1 MNPKLLLT
9 GVLLFCCSLLV
20 FPLNKASSFVPNE
33 NKDALPIQTEIVFSD
48 SGEITV
54 ENPFFCAPTAVTAIR
69 LRTSCTGQPRW
80 YASATDATEL
90 TTITQSGTYYVE
102 LSNGNCKVER
112 KPVEIIIL
120 TPQPPRADSTQYLC
134 NAPTLAHMRVAVEDL
149 YVVRWYATATS
160 TTPLAYNTPIISGT
174 TYYAS
179 SYHLIA
185 GCESTRIPITATVV
199 NTAAPTAEEE
209 QVFCPSL
216 QPTIANL
223 DATGSAIKWYNAA
236 EGSTPLAVT
245 DRLINNRTYYAS
257 QTIHNCESSTR
268 TAVTVRM
275 ENITR
280 PTVENNA
287 IEFTYGDIS
296 TPFTIDTAPHH
307 VLVWY
312 TTATGGQGT
321 TVPPTIPTDAVRTF
335 SYWISQRSPSGCESE
350 RLAIKVH
357 VRPAKLT
364 ITPDTLTKEY
374 GEADP
379 TLTYTVSGFINQEDI
394 VPLRGQLH
402 RLPGENVGRY
412 DLTLGSLT
420 PIPNYTFNLVPTK
433 FSITPAPL
441 TITVDAKT
449 KVYGEREPQYSYTAE
464 GFKFSDT
471 TRSLTGNITREPGEN
486 VGIYR
491 FLQGSLRN
499 SNYNIIFID
508 NIFTITLA
516 DLFIIV
522 HSPYELPPNNANI
535 KTYGNPDNPEI
546 YYRIEGLTNGDFPE
560 TIVTG
565 VLTRDPG
572 ENVGFYAI
580 HRNDLTIHSNN
591 YTVHYIPNVFFIEP
605 ARLDLYPTP
614 GQWKTYGQP
623 DPVMTYDTIV
633 GFKFDDTIDLIR
645 EVRLGKLAGENVG
658 FHYYTLTYAS
668 MDTQNYY
675 INIMYEQFEI
685 KPAPLAIIANP
696 NQYKYYGNA
705 DPILQ
710 FTGVGLQFNDTN
722 FQATRGR
729 LSREEGEDI
738 DLYPITI
745 GTLEGGPNYYLT
757 DFTSADFEI
766 RKAEFK
772 GKDDLEFLSKT
783 FVYDGTVKSLA
794 VTGTIPPNT
803 VITYINNDQTEVGV
817 YTVKARIDFGPNYEI
832 LELEAELT
840 IVKAPQEINFE
851 ELDLIYIE
859 DTPFLQL
866 HATASSGLPV
876 RFEVTY
882 TSLPNLLTMTAAGL
896 VTPLQ
901 VGTAKITAYQ
911 DGNENYLPATPVTRT
926 LIIKTNVTDI
936 LDLIVDGVSYGRIQ
950 KETYI
955 LLDCDPNKNS
965 VLLEVLVNE
974 GMTVKPSN
982 RIVVDVSTYG
992 IHKQEI
998 EVFSEDGTK
1007 STKYYVYIDKRF
1019 PTTNIVYQKYEN
1031 VLLVNNNAATNGGYK
1046 FTKYEWYKNNELIG
1060 TQQAYSA
1067 GDKYGMKLDDTAI
1080 YHAVLTLANGT
1091 KLTTC
1096 PIEIILKKNG
1106 KLKVYPNPVSK
1117 TQALQVDLEENK
1129 VYENSYTIYNVVG
1142 QIIFHGVFTDEKK
1155 EVNLPATIASGSY
1168 FLVLKSEG
1176 KHQSVQF
1183 IVKE

>member
-20 FPLNKASSFVPNE
+20 FPLNKASSFVL
-33 NKDALPIQTEIVFSD
+33 NKNKNALPIQTEIVFSD
-48 SGEITV
+48 LGEITV

-69 LRTSCTGQPRW
+69 LRTTCTGQPKW
-80 YASATDATEL
+80 YASATDATEI
-90 TTITQSGTYYVE
+90 TTISQSGTYYVE
-102 LSNGNCKVER
+102 LINGNCKAER
-112 KPVEIIIL
+112 KPIEIIIL
-120 TPQPPRADSTQYLC
+120 TPQPPRADSNQYLC
-134 NAPTLAHMRVAVEDL
+134 NAPTLAHIQVAVEDL
-149 YVVRWYATATS
+149 YITRWYATATS
-160 TTPLAYNTPIISGT
+160 TTPLAYNTPIVSGT
-174 TYYAS
+174 TYYTS
-179 SYHLIA
+179 SYHIVA

-199 NTAAPTAEEE
+199 NTAAPTAEAE
-209 QVFCPSL
+209 QLFCPSN
-216 QPTIANL
+216 QPTIADL
-223 DATGSAIKWYNAA
+223 EATGSTIKWYNAP
-236 EGSTPLAVT
+236 EGSTPLAST
-245 DRLINNRTYYAS
+245 NLLTNNRTYYAS
-257 QTIHNCESSTR
+257 QTIHNCESTTR

-275 ENITR
+275 ENVAI
-280 PTVENNA
+280 PIVENNA
-287 IEFTYGDIS
+287 IEFTYGDTS
-296 TPFTIDTAPHH
+296 TPFTIDVAPGH
-307 VLVWY
+307 VLMWY
-312 TTATGGQGT
+312 TRATGGQGSSVT
-321 TVPPTIPTDAVRTF
+321 PTIPTDAVRTF

-374 GEADP
+374 GEVDP
-379 TLTYTVSGFINQEDI
+379 PLTYTVSGFIHQEDI
-394 VPLRGQLH
+394 VPLRGQLY

-412 DLTLGSLT
+412 DYTLGSLAS
-420 PIPNYTFNLVPTK
+420 IPNYTLYLEPIK

-441 TITVDAKT
+441 TITVDSKT
-449 KVYGEREPQYSYTAE
+449 KVYGEREPRYSYTAE

-471 TRSLTGNITREPGEN
+471 IRSLTGNITREPGED

-499 SNYNIIFID
+499 SNYTIIFID
-508 NIFTITLA
+508 NTFTIVRS
-516 DLFIIV
+516 DLYIK
-522 HSPYELPPNNANI
+522 LKTANAFYRING
-535 KTYGNPDNPEI
+535 KTYSYTDPPFNYDVIGLKNNDTSAIITGN
-546 YYRIEGLTNGDFPE
+546 LS
-560 TIVTG
+560 
-565 VLTRDPG
+565 RDPG
-572 ENVGFYAI
+572 ENVGYYAI
-580 HRNDLTIHSNN
+580 HQNDLTVNSDN
-591 YTVHYIPNVFFIEP
+591 YIVHFITTNFEIIPAP
-605 ARLDLYPTP
+605 LDLYPTP

-623 DPVMTYDTIV
+623 DPIITYDSIV
-633 GFKFDDTIDLIR
+633 GFRLDDTIDLIR
-645 EVRLGKLAGENVG
+645 EIRLEKMAGENVG
-658 FHYYTLTYAS
+658 FHYYRVAYFS
-668 MDTQNYY
+668 MDTQNYT
-675 INIMYEQFEI
+675 INIMSEQFEI
-685 KPAPLAIIANP
+685 KPAPLAIVANP
-696 NQYKYYGNA
+696 DQYKYFGSA

-729 LSREEGEDI
+729 LSREEGED
-738 DLYPITI
+738 LGFYPITI
-745 GTLEGGPNYYLT
+745 GTLEAGPNYYLT

-766 RKAEFK
+766 RKAEFE

-794 VTGTIPPNT
+794 VTGTIPPNA

-817 YTVKARIDFGPNYEI
+817 YTVKAKIDFGPNYEI

-936 LDLIVDGVSYGRIQ
+936 LDLLVDGISYGRIQ

-974 GMTVKPSN
+974 GMTVKPNN

-1007 STKYYVYIDKRF
+1007 STKYYVYIEKRF

-1031 VLLVNNNAATNGGYK
+1031 VLLVNNNPTTNGGYK
-1046 FTKYEWYKNNELIG
+1046 FVKYEWYKNNELIS
-1060 TQQAYSA
+1060 TQQSYSA

-1106 KLKVYPNPVSK
+1106 KLKVYPNPVAK
-1117 TQALQVDLEENK
+1117 TQALQVVLEEDK
-1129 VYENSYTIYNVVG
+1129 IYENNYTIYNVIG
-1142 QIIFHGVFTDEKK
+1142 QVIFQGVFTDEKK

-1168 FLVLKSEG
+1168 YLVLKSEG

>member
-33 NKDALPIQTEIVFSD
+33 NKDALPLQTEIVFSD
-48 SGEITV
+48 SGEITI

-102 LSNGNCKVER
+102 LVNGNCKAER
-112 KPVEIIIL
+112 KPIEIIIL

-134 NAPTLAHMRVAVEDL
+134 NAPTLTHIRVAVEDL
-149 YVVRWYATATS
+149 YVIRWYATATS

-216 QPTIANL
+216 QPTIADL
-223 DATGSAIKWYNAA
+223 EATGSAIKWYNAA

-257 QTIHNCESSTR
+257 QTIHNCESTTR

-275 ENITR
+275 ENVAA
-280 PTVENNA
+280 PFVENNA
-287 IEFTYGDIS
+287 IEFTYGDTS
-296 TPFTIDTAPHH
+296 TPFTIDTAPGH

-321 TVPPTIPTDAVRTF
+321 TVAPTIPTNAVRTF

-364 ITPDTLTKEY
+364 ITPNILTKEY

-379 TLTYTVSGFINQEDI
+379 SLTYTVSGFIHQEDI
-394 VPLRGQLH
+394 VPLRGQLY

-412 DLTLGSLT
+412 DFTLGSLT
-420 PIPNYTFNLVPTK
+420 PIPNYVFYLVPTK

-441 TITVDAKT
+441 TITLDAKT
-449 KVYGEREPQYSYTAE
+449 KIYGDRDPLITYTAE

-499 SNYNIIFID
+499 SNYTITFID
-508 NIFTITLA
+508 NTLTIKPS
-516 DLFIIV
+516 DLYIAVKPANAFYRV
-522 HSPYELPPNNANI
+522 NGKSYSTTDPEL
-535 KTYGNPDNPEI
+535 TFQVT
-546 YYRIEGLTNGDFPE
+546 GLKNGDTG
-560 TIVTG
+560 TIFSG
-565 VLTRDPG
+565 HLSRDPG
-572 ENVGFYAI
+572 EDVGYYAI
-580 HRNDLTIHSNN
+580 HRNDLTVNSDN
-591 YTVHYIPNVFFIEP
+591 YIVHFTSTNFEITP
-605 ARLDLYPTP
+605 APLNLYPTP

-623 DPVMTYDTIV
+623 DPIITYDSIV
-633 GFKFDDTIDLIR
+633 GFKLDDTIDLIR
-645 EVRLGKLAGENVG
+645 EVRLEKMAGENVG
-658 FHYYTLTYAS
+658 FHYYRVAYFS

-675 INIMYEQFEI
+675 INIMDEQFEI

-696 NQYKYYGNA
+696 DQYKYFGNA
-705 DPILQ
+705 DPILK

-729 LSREEGEDI
+729 LSREEGED
-738 DLYPITI
+738 LGFYPITI
-745 GTLEGGPNYYLT
+745 GTLEAGPNYYLT

-766 RKAEFK
+766 RKAEFE
-772 GKDDLEFLSKT
+772 GKEDLKFLSKT

-794 VTGTIPPNT
+794 VTGTIPPNA

-840 IVKAPQEINFE
+840 IVKASQEIDFE

-982 RIVVDVSTYG
+982 RIIVDVSTYG

-1046 FTKYEWYKNNELIG
+1046 FTKYEWFKNNELIG

-1129 VYENSYTIYNVVG
+1129 VYENNYTIYNVVG
-1142 QIIFHGVFTDEKK
+1142 QIIFHGVFTGEKK

>member
-33 NKDALPIQTEIVFSD
+33 NKDAFPLQTEIVFSD

-112 KPVEIIIL
+112 KPIEIIIL

-134 NAPTLAHMRVAVEDL
+134 NVPTLAHMQVAVEDL

-199 NTAAPTAEEE
+199 NTAAPTAEAE
-209 QVFCPSL
+209 QIFCPSL
-216 QPTIANL
+216 QPTIADL
-223 DATGSAIKWYNAA
+223 EATGSVIKWYNAA
-236 EGSTPLAVT
+236 EGSTPLAPT
-245 DRLINNRTYYAS
+245 NRLMHNRTYYAS
-257 QTIHNCESSTR
+257 QTIHNCESTTR

-275 ENITR
+275 ENVVAPI
-280 PTVENNA
+280 VENNA
-287 IEFTYGDIS
+287 IEFTYGDTS
-296 TPFTIDTAPHH
+296 TPFTIDTAPGH

-312 TTATGGQGT
+312 TTATGVQGT
-321 TVPPTIPTDAVRTF
+321 TVAPTIPTNAVRTF
-335 SYWISQRSPSGCESE
+335 SYWISQRSPSGCESD

-357 VRPAKLT
+357 IRPAKLT
-364 ITPDTLTKEY
+364 ITPDILTKEY

-379 TLTYTVSGFINQEDI
+379 PLTYTVSGFIHQEDI
-394 VPLRGQLH
+394 VPLRGQLY

-412 DLTLGSLT
+412 DFTLGSLIS
-420 PIPNYTFNLVPTK
+420 IPNYTLYLEPIK

-449 KVYGEREPQYSYTAE
+449 KIYGKREPRYSYTAE

-471 TRSLTGNITREPGEN
+471 LRSLTGNITREPGEN
-486 VGIYR
+486 VGIYH

-499 SNYNIIFID
+499 SNYDIVFID
-508 NIFTITLA
+508 NTFTITPA
-516 DLFIIV
+516 DLTIRV
-522 HSPYELPPNNANI
+522 HSPYETPPLKSNN
-535 KTYGNPDNPEI
+535 KLYGNPENTAI
-546 YYRIEGLTNGDFPE
+546 FYSVIGLTNGDSPA
-560 TIVTG
+560 TIITG
-565 VLTRDPG
+565 ALTRDPG
-572 ENVGFYAI
+572 ENVGFYTI
-580 HRNDLTIHSNN
+580 HRNDLTVHSNN
-591 YTVHYIPNVFFIEP
+591 YTVIYIPNVFYIGP

-623 DPVMTYDTIV
+623 DPIITYDSIV
-633 GFKFDDTIDLIR
+633 GFKLDDTIDLIR
-645 EVRLGKLAGENVG
+645 EVRLEKMTGENVG
-658 FHYYTLTYAS
+658 FHYYRVAYFS

-675 INIMYEQFEI
+675 INIIYEQFEI

-696 NQYKYYGNA
+696 DQYKYFGNA

-729 LSREEGEDI
+729 LSREEGED
-738 DLYPITI
+738 LGFYPITI
-745 GTLEGGPNYYLT
+745 GTLEAGPNYYLT

-766 RKAEFK
+766 RKAEFE

-794 VTGTIPPNT
+794 VTGTIPPNA

-840 IVKAPQEINFE
+840 IVKASQEIDFE

-882 TSLPNLLTMTAAGL
+882 TSMPNLLTMTAAGL

-1031 VLLVNNNAATNGGYK
+1031 VLLVNNNTATNGGYK

-1142 QIIFHGVFTDEKK
+1142 QIILHGVFTDEKK